1 MLCSYSI
8 STSSDTQ
15 GFPIPKGNS
24 PYALAKRAEYIDRD
38 TSQAKLFY
46 REAIK
51 VGERTE
57 SAVKDLASLLHQ
69 EGRTKEACELL
80 SDFKSIFLDQ
90 QKFCN
95 LLTSLKEKLIP
106 TGNCLNKQI
115 RVSPLAETDN
125 EASVVN
131 MFRNPGRISDV
142 RIVESPERSA
152 LVTFSSHSAA
162 RKTLSSFS
170 KWNKY
175 SVEWVSTSGEV
186 VGPAGF
192 KNRKKKNEDEETEIA
207 ILLLGKE
214 LFAALSTDHY
224 FCR

>member
-1 MLCSYSI
+1 MLDSYNI
-8 STSSDTQ
+8 PTSSDTQ

-24 PYALAKRAEYIDRD
+24 PYALAKRAEYIDRN
-38 TSQAKLFY
+38 TSQAKQFY

-51 VGERTE
+51 IGERTE

-69 EGRTKEACELL
+69 EGRTREACELL
-80 SDFKSIFLDQ
+80 SGFKSIFLDQ

-115 RVSPLAETDN
+115 KVSPLSDTDTET
-125 EASVVN
+125 SVAN
-131 MFRNPGRISDV
+131 MFRNPSRIAHVKVTGDL
-142 RIVESPERSA
+142 ERFA

-192 KNRKKKNEDEETEIA
+192 KNRKKKSEEEETELTM
-207 ILLLGKE
+207 LLLGKE
-214 LFAALSTDHY
+214 LFAELFTDNY
-224 FCR
+224 FCI